1 MIVFPCHL
9 GKISFVDNSAVFV
22 PQFKSAEFVNHNFC
36 VFAINTMK
44 HREQMRHKFF
54 DVVVALKCT
63 VFLLLHKFLYERHP
77 LINHLVFAL
86 VKIKIT
92 VIYEIGLVFI

>member
-1 MIVFPCHL
+1 
-9 GKISFVDNSAVFV
+9 
-22 PQFKSAEFVNHNFC
+22 
-36 VFAINTMK
+36 
-44 HREQMRHKFF
+44 MRHKFF
-54 DVVVALKCT
+54 YVVVALECT

-77 LINHLVFAL
+77 LINNLVFAL